1 MIDPGL
7 INKVVLVTGANN
19 PYGIG
24 AATARAFAAQGA
36 GVFVT
41 YFRQAPDVFGMSER
55 EAEAMQEPGEAFYN
69 AQQRH
74 SADELVQQI
83 RDQGGQA
90 EAWEADLADP
100 TVVPQLFDQA
110 EQAFGP
116 VEVLVNNAAH
126 GMPDTLLPPSVFK
139 GNERAAGGLRMQP
152 FSAQS
157 HDDHFAINSRAV
169 VLLMAEFARRHIER
183 GAIWGRII
191 NISTDGA
198 SAFPTEISYGASKHA
213 MESFSRAA
221 AVEFGPWGITV
232 NIVSPGPIQT
242 GYIPAN
248 AEKEIQ
254 CNTPLRRVGQPS
266 DVADVIML
274 LASEQARWVTG
285 QLVYV
290 GGGHQMPL

>member
-1 MIDPGL
+1 MIDPQL

-19 PYGIG
+19 PSGIG

-36 GVFVT
+36 RVFVT
-41 YFRQAPDVFGMSER
+41 YFRQAPETFGMTEH
-55 EAEAMQEPGEAFYN
+55 EAATVQEPSEAFYN

-74 SADELVQQI
+74 SGGELVEQI
-83 RDQGGQA
+83 RQQGGQA

-100 TVVPQLFDQA
+100 AVVPQLFDQA
-110 EQAFGP
+110 ERAFGP

-126 GMPDTLLPPSVFK
+126 GMPDTLLPSIVLK
-139 GNERAAGGLRMQP
+139 GDERAAGGLRMRP

-157 HDDHFAINSRAV
+157 HDDHFAVNSRATA
-169 VLLMAEFARRHIER
+169 LLMGEFARRHIER
-183 GAIWGRII
+183 GATWGRII
-191 NISTDGA
+191 NLSTDGA

-221 AVEFGPWGITV
+221 AYEFGPWGVTV

-242 GYIPAN
+242 GYIPSE
-248 AEKEIQ
+248 AEQQIEQ
-254 CNTPLRRVGQPS
+254 NTPLRRVGQPE
-266 DVADVIML
+266 DVADVIVL
-274 LASEQARWVTG
+274 LASEQARWLTG